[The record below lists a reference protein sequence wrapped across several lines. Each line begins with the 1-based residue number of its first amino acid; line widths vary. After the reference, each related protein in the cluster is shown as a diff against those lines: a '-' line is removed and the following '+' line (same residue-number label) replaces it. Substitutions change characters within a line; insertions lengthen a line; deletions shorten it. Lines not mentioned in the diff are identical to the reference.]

1 MAEYFTVFK
10 ITFSELKFQPRLMN
24 IPKQASSEA
33 PVEAV
38 VLAPKALSCG
48 ITEALHFATFKTF
61 QNIAALM
68 ANKCSDAETANLYA
82 PHKYLPH
89 ASSMSLGAVNDSALV
104 DALLGEIGRGS
115 VGSHVRRMLGS
126 NEVLC
131 NLDQA
136 WMRRQ
141 YAPHLYP
148 PKHAPHGWHQDGAL
162 GFDFLKQDRTA
173 LDSEALLPTVTCW
186 ISLTLCGVDAPG
198 LEFVTQTIEELL
210 LPEELTH
217 NTISRRFLADSFYKP
232 QMEAGDAV
240 LFRGGTLHRTHVV
253 DAMQA
258 NRTSVELRFV
268 AKHNI
273 PKRLSEDCFVS
284 LPQAVD

>member
-1 MAEYFTVFK
+1 
-10 ITFSELKFQPRLMN
+10 MN
-24 IPKQASSEA
+24 IPKQTSSEA
-33 PVEAV
+33 PFEAV

-48 ITEALHFATFKTF
+48 MTESLQSATHKTY
-61 QNIAALM
+61 QTIAILTAS
-68 ANKCSDAETANLYA
+68 NCSDPETDYFHP

-89 ASSMSLGAVNDSALV
+89 ASSVSLGAVDDSTLIE
-104 DALLGEIGRGS
+104 ALLGEIGRGS
-115 VGSHVRRMLGS
+115 AGWRIRAMLGCK
-126 NEVLC
+126 EVLC
-131 NLDQA
+131 DLDQA

-162 GFDFLKQDRTA
+162 GFDFLKQGSEK

-186 ISLTLCGVDAPG
+186 IALTLCGENAPG
-198 LEFVTQTIEELL
+198 LEFVSQTIEELL
-210 LPEELTH
+210 RPDELTH
-217 NTISRRFLADSFYKP
+217 NTISRRFITASFWKP

-240 LFRGGTLHRTHVV
+240 VFRGGTLHRTHVV
-253 DAMQA
+253 EAMLA

-268 AKHNI
+268 AKNNI

-284 LPQAVD
+284 LPYADDE